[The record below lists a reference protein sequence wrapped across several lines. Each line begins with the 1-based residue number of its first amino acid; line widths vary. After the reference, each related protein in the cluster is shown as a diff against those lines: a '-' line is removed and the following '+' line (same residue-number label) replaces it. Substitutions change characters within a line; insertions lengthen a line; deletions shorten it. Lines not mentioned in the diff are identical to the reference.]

1 MITFKSETAVCL
13 PMTFDS
19 PEQGVELV
27 KQQECAMDRR
37 LTDCASAISADCVA
51 HGVRVIRLSG
61 PTCVGKTTAAHKL
74 TEALEAAGRVV
85 HPISIDDFYYGRD
98 VLHRMAEESGS
109 QRLDYDSVKTID
121 LPALRTCVKELME
134 TGSTRIPVFDFKT
147 GYREGYRD
155 LTIPEGEEPVFL
167 FEGIQAVY
175 PEVAALF
182 EGIPSR
188 SLFSNVQRNITLM
201 DGDGERIF
209 TPSDIRLMRRL
220 VRDEAKRGTT
230 PDFTLTLWESV
241 RANEESS
248 ILPNA
253 HACDY
258 SIDST
263 MAFDIHILTPHL
275 RRIFAEHPCD
285 GAEAAEAEAIL
296 ASIRG
301 VEGIGDDCLAENSLY
316 HEFIVQRGVK

>member
-1 MITFKSETAVCL
+1 MISFCDPTPIRLPLVLTPEEGVALIKANEVAFDARLDQAAAAICRACL
-13 PMTFDS
+13 
-19 PEQGVELV
+19 EG
-27 KQQECAMDRR
+27 
-37 LTDCASAISADCVA
+37 
-51 HGVRVIRLSG
+51 GVRVIRLSG
-61 PTCVGKTTAAHKL
+61 PTCAGKTTTAHKL
-74 TEALEAAGRVV
+74 TSVLEAAGLSVY
-85 HPISIDDFYYGRD
+85 PISLDDFFYGRD
-98 VLHRMAEESGS
+98 VLEAMAERHPEGV
-109 QRLDYDSVKTID
+109 LDYDSVETID
-121 LPALRTCVKELME
+121 LSAIEACIRSLME
-134 TGSTRIPVFDFKT
+134 TGEADIPVFDFTT
-147 GYREGYRD
+147 GYAETTRHLRVEAD
-155 LTIPEGEEPVFL
+155 QTPVFL